1 MRRGGIPMR
10 RLLAVG
16 LIAVAVIWTQAT
28 AKADKPGDIAAI
40 DALFTRYNAL
50 LWNEGNTDAIGSEIY
65 RAPVLSVRPDSSH
78 VVIPTGEDLS
88 KRWRDFR
95 EQTIKN
101 GAQPGSFKIE
111 SISVCLIG
119 HDVATVATTYSF
131 QKAGGEIAHSGWFYV
146 VQNADGAWRIV
157 MITPRDVA
165 TQLSCQG

>member
-1 MRRGGIPMR
+1 MR

-16 LIAVAVIWTQAT
+16 VIAVAVISTQVT

-40 DALFTRYNAL
+40 DALFTRYNA

-65 RAPVLSVRPDSSH
+65 RAPVLSVRPDGSH

-88 KRWRDFR
+88 KRWRAFR
-95 EQTIKN
+95 EQGIKN
-101 GAQPGSFKIE
+101 GVQPGSVKIE
-111 SISVCLIG
+111 SNNVCLIG
-119 HDVATVATTYSF
+119 HDVATAAVTYSF
-131 QKAGGEIAHSGWFYV
+131 QKAGGEIAHDGWFYL

-165 TQLSCQG
+165 TQVNCQD

>member
-10 RLLAVG
+10 RLLAGG
-16 LIAVAVIWTQAT
+16 LIAVAVISTQAT
-28 AKADKPGDIAAI
+28 AKADKPSDIAAI
-40 DALFTRYNAL
+40 DVLFTRYNAL
-50 LWNEGNTDAIGSEIY
+50 FNEGNTDAIGSEIY
-65 RAPVLSVRPDSSH
+65 RAPVLSVRPDGSH

-111 SISVCLIG
+111 SISVCLIA
-119 HDVATVATTYSF
+119 HDVATAATTNSF
-131 QKAGGEIAHSGWFYV
+131 QKVGGEIAHSGWFYV

-157 MITPRDVA
+157 MITPRDFT
-165 TQLSCQG
+165 TQVSCQG